1 MESAITFLQKQSG
14 KELDEALT
22 NKLGTLKASQED
34 LLYVMFSEVVNQ
46 ETKRVDGD
54 KLARFMSYARG
65 GYGKVL
71 DRFPDLKN
79 DLKDLQTAQNLYD
92 ARKQYYGEVVQGVLK
107 PGNLQA
113 KRRLKNV
120 FSFADLL
127 PADTNPGLVI
137 ANAIGDPNQRP
148 GNPVN
153 NLKRIIAFGK
163 KAANPDVLEGIKE
176 TLFDRAFQFAR
187 NEKDVIDFK
196 AFKDYLIKPM
206 VKGQP
211 SVLEI
216 MRSTGVLSSDE
227 ALRFSQITN
236 RMITAQKSIPDDA
249 TKPIEGQLISGA
261 NAFVDLF
268 ARLVGSKIG
277 SALANVIPGRGQGI
291 IESAAGVR
299 TVLGGLNIPTSLTQ
313 DLLLQAARDPK
324 FFKLLVTRPKTEKE
338 AVVTAKRVRAY
349 LLNAGLGFVSR
360 EIDDDT
366 EEFKKGA
373 PPLPRQFDPDFIPD
387 KQSSVNLPKEG
398 FPTTQTATV
407 PQSGVN
413 ARLAANVGTA
423 PQAAPNPNQRQQFAS
438 LFPNDPISGLI
449 NAQQPPRL
457 MAQGGAA
464 YDMGL
469 ETDRA
474 AQETIQS
481 ALEGESDDNQTQT
494 QSFNFRNVPSTI
506 SRGIESLM
514 GNIKYTPD
522 VTGVQSFVRDTAGQ
536 TAIPYSYQTNIM
548 GFPVSVQPTL
558 PFGAKITA
566 TFEEGGAVDEYGQ
579 DDDMDY
585 TDVDYGYTSYEDS
598 GDNQDDMTIST
609 NIGKA
614 TGGTLVG
621 EIPYDLFN
629 LRDQM
634 NKKALETYKQGQI
647 PDYLY
652 DDKGNISA
660 VGGLTPPGSS
670 FRGIPTNPISAIAM
684 LGNMMGARTYTGYDP
699 SLYAGGDPNSQNGGI
714 ANLPSAPVDTAEI
727 RRRAIDLYNMDP
739 NKYRLFGS

>member
-1 MESAITFLQKQSG
+1 
-14 KELDEALT
+14 
-22 NKLGTLKASQED
+22 
-34 LLYVMFSEVVNQ
+34 
-46 ETKRVDGD
+46 
-54 KLARFMSYARG
+54 
-65 GYGKVL
+65 
-71 DRFPDLKN
+71 
-79 DLKDLQTAQNLYD
+79 
-92 ARKQYYGEVVQGVLK
+92 
-107 PGNLQA
+107 
-113 KRRLKNV
+113 
-120 FSFADLL
+120 
-127 PADTNPGLVI
+127 
-137 ANAIGDPNQRP
+137 
-148 GNPVN
+148 
-153 NLKRIIAFGK
+153 
-163 KAANPDVLEGIKE
+163 
-176 TLFDRAFQFAR
+176 
-187 NEKDVIDFK
+187 
-196 AFKDYLIKPM
+196 M

-481 ALEGESDDNQTQT
+481 ALEGGSDDNQTQT

-585 TDVDYGYTSYEDS
+585 TDVDYGYTSYEDL

-634 NKKALETYKQGQI
+634 NKKKLFR
-647 PDYLY
+647 
-652 DDKGNISA
+652 NI
-660 VGGLTPPGSS
+660 
-670 FRGIPTNPISAIAM
+670 
-684 LGNMMGARTYTGYDP
+684 
-699 SLYAGGDPNSQNGGI
+699 
-714 ANLPSAPVDTAEI
+714 
-727 RRRAIDLYNMDP
+727 
-739 NKYRLFGS
+739 